1 MGSMRGNETRRSL
14 REGTKNAPKAKAF
27 GARGGCD
34 QFGSLFFLGIADDA
48 VLGSGDELR
57 DIVNFRRKRDLF
69 FDFDFGIFEREVAGC
84 DHMEGIGDV
93 AQEAFVRFGA
103 HSGNDFGVH
112 AVIGRGVAA
121 ENAVGDDVA
130 LDAAA
135 TLQENEFANTHTTL
149 HNGGGG
155 KDGIVIDETSTRN
168 AGRNTEHTVVADA
181 DVVGNVHLVHEV
193 IVVPDARGVLGA
205 VASRDEYVL
214 ADDVVVTDNDVRFLS
229 FLEVEGL
236 GFGTNDGVL
245 VDDVAS
251 SDGGSVE
258 NGDVGHD
265 DAIVADADVAFDVDE
280 GTNFDVLTNL
290 RGRINVSKRA
300 DHRAN
305 ESCEG

>member
-1 MGSMRGNETRRSL
+1 M
-14 REGTKNAPKAKAF
+14 
-27 GARGGCD
+27 
-34 QFGSLFFLGIADDA
+34 
-48 VLGSGDELR
+48 
-57 DIVNFRRKRDLF
+57 
-69 FDFDFGIFEREVAGC
+69 
-84 DHMEGIGDV
+84 

-103 HSGNDFGVH
+103 HSGDDFGVH

-121 ENAVGDDVA
+121 ENTVGDDVA

-135 TLQENEFANTHTTL
+135 TLQEDELANAHTTL

-155 KDGIVIDETSTRN
+155 ENGIVVDETGTRN
-168 AGRNTEHTVVADA
+168 AGRNAEHTVVADA
-181 DVVGNVHLVHEV
+181 NIVGNVHLVHEV

-214 ADDVVVTDNDVRFLS
+214 ADDVVVTDNDVGFLS

-236 GFGTNDGVL
+236 GFGANDGVL

-251 SDGGSVE
+251 TDGGSVE

-290 RGRINVSKRA
+290 RGRIDVSKRA

>member
-1 MGSMRGNETRRSL
+1 M
-14 REGTKNAPKAKAF
+14 
-27 GARGGCD
+27 
-34 QFGSLFFLGIADDA
+34 
-48 VLGSGDELR
+48 
-57 DIVNFRRKRDLF
+57 
-69 FDFDFGIFEREVAGC
+69 
-84 DHMEGIGDV
+84 
-93 AQEAFVRFGA
+93 
-103 HSGNDFGVH
+103 
-112 AVIGRGVAA
+112 
-121 ENAVGDDVA
+121 
-130 LDAAA
+130 
-135 TLQENEFANTHTTL
+135 
-149 HNGGGG
+149 
-155 KDGIVIDETSTRN
+155 
-168 AGRNTEHTVVADA
+168 VADA
-181 DVVGNVHLVHEV
+181 DIVGNVHLVHEV

-205 VASRDEYVL
+205 IASRDEYVL
-214 ADDVVVTDNDVRFLS
+214 ADDVVVTNNDVRFLS

-290 RGRINVSKRA
+290 RGRIDVSKRA

>member
-1 MGSMRGNETRRSL
+1 MTS
-14 REGTKNAPKAKAF
+14 P
-27 GARGGCD
+27 
-34 QFGSLFFLGIADDA
+34 
-48 VLGSGDELR
+48 
-57 DIVNFRRKRDLF
+57 
-69 FDFDFGIFEREVAGC
+69 
-84 DHMEGIGDV
+84 
-93 AQEAFVRFGA
+93 
-103 HSGNDFGVH
+103 
-112 AVIGRGVAA
+112 
-121 ENAVGDDVA
+121 

-135 TLQENEFANTHTTL
+135 TLQENEFANTHTPL

-155 KDGIVIDETSTRN
+155 KDGIVVDETSTRN

-214 ADDVVVTDNDVRFLS
+214 ADDVVVTNNDVRFLS

-265 DAIVADADVAFDVDE
+265 DAIVADADVA
-280 GTNFDVLTNL
+280 
-290 RGRINVSKRA
+290 SM
-300 DHRAN
+300 
-305 ESCEG
+305 

>member
-1 MGSMRGNETRRSL
+1 M
-14 REGTKNAPKAKAF
+14 
-27 GARGGCD
+27 
-34 QFGSLFFLGIADDA
+34 
-48 VLGSGDELR
+48 
-57 DIVNFRRKRDLF
+57 
-69 FDFDFGIFEREVAGC
+69 
-84 DHMEGIGDV
+84 
-93 AQEAFVRFGA
+93 
-103 HSGNDFGVH
+103 
-112 AVIGRGVAA
+112 
-121 ENAVGDDVA
+121 
-130 LDAAA
+130 
-135 TLQENEFANTHTTL
+135 
-149 HNGGGG
+149 
-155 KDGIVIDETSTRN
+155 
-168 AGRNTEHTVVADA
+168 VADA
-181 DVVGNVHLVHEV
+181 DIVGNVHLVHEV

-214 ADDVVVTDNDVRFLS
+214 TDDVVVTDNDVRFLP

-265 DAIVADADVAFDVDE
+265 DAIVADADVTFDVDE

-290 RGRINVSKRA
+290 RGRIDVSKRT

>member
-1 MGSMRGNETRRSL
+1 M
-14 REGTKNAPKAKAF
+14 
-27 GARGGCD
+27 
-34 QFGSLFFLGIADDA
+34 
-48 VLGSGDELR
+48 
-57 DIVNFRRKRDLF
+57 
-69 FDFDFGIFEREVAGC
+69 
-84 DHMEGIGDV
+84 
-93 AQEAFVRFGA
+93 
-103 HSGNDFGVH
+103 
-112 AVIGRGVAA
+112 
-121 ENAVGDDVA
+121 
-130 LDAAA
+130 
-135 TLQENEFANTHTTL
+135 
-149 HNGGGG
+149 
-155 KDGIVIDETSTRN
+155 
-168 AGRNTEHTVVADA
+168 VADA

-214 ADDVVVTDNDVRFLS
+214 ADDVVVTNNDVRFLS

-290 RGRINVSKRA
+290 RGRIDVSKRA